1 MSGVEDALAR
11 ITADLSSTDVNFAL
25 IGGLAVSVRTTPRFT
40 QDVDLAVAVPDDA
53 AAEQTV
59 KALMDRSYGLM
70 ATVEHDT
77 AGRLATARLRLP
89 ASGQIVD
96 LLFSSSGIEPEI
108 VAAADMIY
116 VAAGLR
122 LPVAQVGHLLALK
135 LLARDDERPA
145 TAHRRPTAPAGGRRQ
160 PGAAARPGGDR
171 AHHRARLRPG
181 ARPRRRARR
190 PSAVGLGVVGRGR
203 RRRCPRGVRPR

>member
-1 MSGVEDALAR
+1 MSGVKDALAR

-25 IGGLAVSVRTTPRFT
+25 IGGLAVSVRTAPRFT

-89 ASGQIVD
+89 ASAQIVD

-135 LLARDDERPA
+135 LLARDDER
-145 TAHRRPTAPAGGRRQ
+145 RPLDIADLRHLLEVADNRELQRAREAIALITERGYDRGRDL
-160 PGAAARPGGDR
+160 AAALDDL
-171 AHHRARLRPG
+171 LRSG
-181 ARPRRRARR
+181 WA
-190 PSAVGLGVVGRGR
+190 
-203 RRRCPRGVRPR
+203 